1 MSSHGVRTRAQRE
14 AALAAGNPPTPPQSL
29 PMSTTRATRVP
40 RLKKLPK
47 KDEDSSRET
56 AKSSLPPVDDAPKLR
71 RPFFSQDLS
80 LVHIWLEPT
89 NSLLKSKALYPQGE
103 ASIKIAVPLETVQD
117 FLSTLQPAYKP
128 STIPVVAYTVLQ
140 ETAPRKSRINTNLS
154 RSMKAKK
161 RKLAETDASSESPS
175 KRAKTIEVEPV
186 VPAMPAVAFEGPPAT
201 VMRPKP
207 LVRVPLGHK
216 AYDRKGN
223 CILMPYQDQIDDLV
237 MPEEAMRML
246 TGKKSLMRM
255 MAEHKTKQEEKK
267 AALAAKEQ
275 ETLTAGASL
284 ENGNASEA
292 PNGGLSAPT
301 ATEGVNTTEGV
312 NPTEGVNTSQAQGQ
326 SEPATGSGTQMS
338 SDHEAQQPHN
348 LQTQT
353 QTPSRGGFLGNLM
366 GSVRRL
372 VPGLHRSP
380 LGSILPGATNQVG
393 TLHAAEAS
401 QTNVLNASA
410 NSNSTLANDTTSNKA
425 ATFTHRALSSNS
437 TVTQASSNGD
447 SLKVPK
453 PTLVSREAHQKAM
466 SKQQRK
472 MMLKQKAKKAREN
485 TIQDEV
491 ARRVKEQL
499 AALTGSKRKRF
510 SPDRIPNPVGTSYG
524 LDSQFFASDSE
535 SDEEVEE
542 ISNDSPSI
550 RPAKRQR
557 PNDEVPYT
565 PTRQIFGDPHRAT
578 PYTGTMFADPPDP
591 NLFSWRK
598 RKPSFAVPES
608 SSDEHSDGVD
618 TTTKV
623 SKNKGKGKEVQ
634 FSDKLD
640 FSDQPSNRAANNAFH
655 ASLLSEPLKSAMKAT
670 NRPTVSWQQAPPPS
684 PKPSHAAL
692 ATAIPT
698 ATSTATVNATPIATH
713 TALFAVTAT
722 AAPTVIPTATSTATL
737 TATVDDTPIATPT
750 ALFAVT
756 ATATPDLPM
765 PYLTGN
771 TDALARVR
779 SQALRYTPV
788 VPSGLRA
795 ASRLS
800 SSSIGTPVDVGT
812 YDDTYDHIDDYTYD
826 QTDDQTDDQ
835 SYAHTYEPTIDDTY
849 DPSGAYDISQYRTL
863 KADQVHIVNGQLR
876 PVPGCIPA
884 REEPEMMDQ
893 EVRAAVD
900 AIREDDLAEFGFP
913 ANKYSEIDMDPAVKA
928 ALDAVWDVEDE
939 NRAECIFNET
949 LADWI
954 DENMRAP
961 LPA

>member
-1 MSSHGVRTRAQRE
+1 MSSHGIRTRAQRE

-40 RLKKLPK
+40 RLKKLTK

-56 AKSSLPPVDDAPKLR
+56 AKSSLPPVDDVPKTR

-89 NSLLKSKALYPQGE
+89 NSLLKSKALYPHGE
-103 ASIKIAVPLETVQD
+103 ATIKIAVPLETVRD

-128 STIPVVAYTVLQ
+128 STIPVVAYTVSQ
-140 ETAPRKSRINTNLS
+140 ETAPRKSRLNTNLS
-154 RSMKAKK
+154 RAMKAKK
-161 RKLAETDASSESPS
+161 RKLEETDASSGNPN
-175 KRAKTIEVEPV
+175 KRAKTVVEA
-186 VPAMPAVAFEGPPAT
+186 VPAVPTMPAVAFEGPPAT
-201 VMRPKP
+201 VMQPKP

-275 ETLTAGASL
+275 ETLTAGAAL
-284 ENGNASEA
+284 ENGNLSEA
-292 PNGGLSAPT
+292 SNGGRSARM
-301 ATEGVNTTEGV
+301 ATESVNTG
-312 NPTEGVNTSQAQGQ
+312 QAQGH
-326 SEPATGSGTQMS
+326 SEPATGSGTATQAS
-338 SDHEAQQPHN
+338 SDHEAQQPHD
-348 LQTQT
+348 LQSQT

-380 LGSILPGATNQVG
+380 LGSMLPGATNQTG
-393 TLHAAEAS
+393 TLHAAEDS
-401 QTNVLNASA
+401 QTNGLNVNDTA
-410 NSNSTLANDTTSNKA
+410 NTNNTLANDAASNNA
-425 ATFTHRALSSNS
+425 ARSTHKSLSSDPA
-437 TVTQASSNGD
+437 VTQASSNGD

-453 PTLVSREAHQKAM
+453 PALLSREAHQKAM

-499 AALTGSKRKRF
+499 ATLTGRKRKRY
-510 SPDRIPNPVGTSYG
+510 SPDRIPNPVGSSYG

-557 PNDEVPYT
+557 PNDEAPYT
-565 PTRQIFGDPHRAT
+565 PTRQMIGDPHRAT
-578 PYTGTMFADPPDP
+578 PYTGTMFADPPNA

-608 SSDEHSDGVD
+608 SSDEHSDGAD
-618 TTTKV
+618 TTTGV

-640 FSDQPSNRAANNAFH
+640 FSDQPSNRAANGAFH
-655 ASLLSEPLKSAMKAT
+655 ASLPSEPLKSAMKAT
-670 NRPTVSWQQAPPPS
+670 NKPTVSWQQAPPPS
-684 PKPSHAAL
+684 PNPSHAAL
-692 ATAIPT
+692 PIATPT
-698 ATSTATVNATPIATH
+698 VVPTVVPSAAPTATSIATSTATVNATPIATP
-713 TALFAVTAT
+713 TDLFT
-722 AAPTVIPTATSTATL
+722 
-737 TATVDDTPIATPT
+737 
-750 ALFAVT
+750 VT
-756 ATATPDLPM
+756 ATATPDLSM
-765 PYLTGN
+765 PHLTGD

-800 SSSIGTPVDVGT
+800 SSSIGTPVDVDT
-812 YDDTYDHIDDYTYD
+812 YDHTFDQASDHIYDEANDHTYAHTYDHIDDD
-826 QTDDQTDDQ
+826 
-835 SYAHTYEPTIDDTY
+835 SY
-849 DPSGAYDISQYRTL
+849 DPSGAYDISEYRTL

-900 AIREDDLAEFGFP
+900 AIPEDDLADFGFP
-913 ANKYSEIDMDPAVKA
+913 ANKYSEKDMDPAVKA
-928 ALDAVWDVEDE
+928 ALDAIWDVEDE
-939 NRAECIFNET
+939 NRAECVFNET

-954 DENMRAP
+954 DDNMKAP